1 MSGTTK
7 QNLQQQ
13 LATAK
18 AELESWEQQATTRN
32 DGSQAQDRR
41 FEVRGDRLQERV
53 SELARQFAEV
63 PD

>member
-1 MSGTTK
+1 MK
-7 QNLQQQ
+7 QDIQQQ

-18 AELESWEQQATTRN
+18 AELESWEQQALTRN

-41 FEVRGDRLQERV
+41 FEEIGERLQERV
-53 SELARQFAEV
+53 GELARQLAGT